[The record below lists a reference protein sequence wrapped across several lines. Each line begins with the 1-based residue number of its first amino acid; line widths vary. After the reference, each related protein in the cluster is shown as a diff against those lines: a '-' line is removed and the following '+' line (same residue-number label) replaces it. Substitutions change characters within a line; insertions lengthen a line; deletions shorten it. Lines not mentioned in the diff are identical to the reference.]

1 MDTRLLKIF
10 RSIARHN
17 GLSSAAAE
25 LHLTPSALSHGLKAL
40 ETEVGCRLFERVGRK
55 LVINQAGE
63 HLLAGIEEP
72 LASIDRTAASL
83 HDIRNWGH
91 GRLRIGVSATLAQ
104 YLLPRVLKEL
114 HAQFPRLDL
123 LVETG
128 DTPDLVNLL
137 REQRIDLALGVV
149 SDSASEME
157 TRPIFEDEL
166 LLIISPK
173 HRWADGLPMA
183 KADIR
188 KQTFIFYRSSSPT
201 MRLIQQHLRDQQ
213 IEPGKVLEVADIAT
227 IKQMVQLDLGATIL
241 APWVAETELSRATLR
256 GRALAT
262 KPLRRKWGLIFRAE
276 RRLSLV
282 EEQLCQLC
290 RRHSKALRL
299 DRKDLPE
306 NRNSVRR

>member
-1 MDTRLLKIF
+1 M
-10 RSIARHN
+10 IAKSVR
-17 GLSSAAAE
+17 GV
-25 LHLTPSALSHGLKAL
+25 K
-40 ETEVGCRLFERVGRK
+40 TEVGCRLFERVGRK

-188 KQTFIFYRSSSPT
+188 ACRAAASWTRSIAPT
-201 MRLIQQHLRDQQ
+201 RS
-213 IEPGKVLEVADIAT
+213 
-227 IKQMVQLDLGATIL
+227 
-241 APWVAETELSRATLR
+241 SRATR
-256 GRALAT
+256 TGCGPAT
-262 KPLRRKWGLIFRAE
+262 RRCSRTSA
-276 RRLSLV
+276 ST
-282 EEQLCQLC
+282 
-290 RRHSKALRL
+290 SPKA
-299 DRKDLPE
+299 RKA
-306 NRNSVRR
+306 NTS